1 VTITK
6 RQQVAFR
13 REKVLEMAA
22 TGLSQQ
28 DISAK
33 LMISQKTVSNDVA
46 WLRKDAIEFIRSNK
60 EQLAYE
66 YRQTLSNFYQLR
78 KEAWNHFQTTQSE
91 SIKAE
96 LYSIIESININILDL
111 VTSCDMIEA
120 ESMLKDSKN
129 EAAIIKE
136 GLNQTV
142 DSTQLSNQAQ
152 F

>member
-1 VTITK
+1 VK
-6 RQQVAFR
+6 
-13 REKVLEMAA
+13 KVLERAA

-120 ESMLKDSKN
+120 ESVLKDSK
-129 EAAIIKE
+129 EQAATIKE
-136 GLNQTV
+136 GMNQAI
-142 DSTQLSNQAQ
+142 DSTLSDQAQ